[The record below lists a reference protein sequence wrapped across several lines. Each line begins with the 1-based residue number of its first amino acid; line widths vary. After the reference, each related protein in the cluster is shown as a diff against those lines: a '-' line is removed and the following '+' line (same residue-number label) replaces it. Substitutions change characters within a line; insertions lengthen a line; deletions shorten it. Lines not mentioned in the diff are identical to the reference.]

1 MIERRNFYRILH
13 VQPDAPMTVIQESY
27 RALLQKLKTYP
38 NLVSPDL
45 NENLLN
51 IAYNMLRDPLKRAA
65 YDLDLLRRHHI
76 KTLSQ
81 GAFDSNTSFEAEVDK
96 QKNERTVQLNQRD
109 YYRILQVQPDAPII
123 MIAASYQALR
133 KNSSQETALLDEAY
147 RVLSNPDAR
156 KQYDAIF
163 VGSLFHAAGKSAH
176 QNADLPGFPV
186 QVKSTPQFAIESYRV
201 MITHYCSFC
210 KTPYVPQANIYQ
222 SESCLECASP
232 LLVLQHENFETSRRT
247 MMRINIRGEFVFYLF
262 WPGRPCQGIFQDLS
276 PTGIRFLT
284 EVILDPNDII
294 KIDAP
299 NFQAVAEVTHKR
311 NEGGGISVGT
321 RFIAVKF
328 DQQHGNFVKVQV

>member
-27 RALLQKLKTYP
+27 WVLLQKLKTHP
-38 NLVSPDL
+38 DLTNPDL
-45 NENLLN
+45 NEKLLD
-51 IAYNMLRDPLKRAA
+51 IAYNTLRDPLKRAT
-65 YDLDLLRRHHI
+65 YDLELLRRYHI

-81 GAFDSNTSFEAEVDK
+81 GAFGQITDSEVEK
-96 QKNERTVQLNQRD
+96 QKNGQASLLNQRN
-109 YYRILQVQPDAPII
+109 YYRILQVQPDAPIDTI
-123 MIAASYQALR
+123 TASYQALR

-147 RVLSNPDAR
+147 RILSNPDAR

-163 VGSLFHAAGKSAH
+163 AGSLFHAAGKSAN
-176 QNADLPGFPV
+176 QNTNQSGLPV
-186 QVKSTPQFAIESYRV
+186 QVKSTTQFAIESYRAV
-201 MITHYCSFC
+201 ITHYCLFC
-210 KTPYVPQANIYQ
+210 KTPFVPQANIYQ
-222 SESCLECASP
+222 NESCLECASP
-232 LLVLQHENFETSRRT
+232 LLVLQHENDPSSRRT

-262 WPGRPCQGIFQDLS
+262 WPGRPCRGIFQDLS

-284 EVILDPNDII
+284 EVMLDPNDII

-311 NEGGGISVGT
+311 NEAGGISVGT

-328 DQQHGNFVKVQV
+328 DQQHGNFVTVQA